1 MANTCVVSTSLVPC
15 IVCVPWRAR
24 VSVGPTLHGIVSIP
38 HSSRPLS
45 HSWHV
50 SRPIQPTTCAPSFA
64 RARRSMELEHTPEEE
79 GGEED
84 VEEKRI
90 QAYEALRA
98 WVEQHVEGRRDGST
112 TPITPYLH
120 VQATCGGCRASVL
133 RTCVDAPPGEKA
145 RPKVRRA
152 VVALAWNLAV
162 LRRTE
167 RTARVS
173 CLPSVRAFRHLVRR
187 EKDGRDDAWK
197 KTCLASA
204 ADPLLRAAKLRRRGE
219 ALVLHVTHQFAR
231 WLKAVHP
238 RLHGSTTEEKPCEAH
253 PKCQEKLLDAMAKM
267 LWVLEE
273 YEKDGLAKTREETE
287 ERDESDGVDAKWED
301 KHEDPALSDAIAR
314 VEDAVVAKGK
324 NRLADAWSRKKE
336 EAHGEIIELMS
347 KHAAWRA
354 QRAVLRRDQEAYR
367 EAAAMMHLAD
377 AWRKD
382 KSTQRLRLRSNASL
396 PEWDGRED
404 GWDVLQTVAAAAR
417 GWLADREPR
426 VESWDQQD
434 NQWWL
439 RQAKGIAIAK
449 TIRLACQTVLE
460 KAELQRNQ
468 KKGRFGK
475 LEDKQRV
482 ALTRGLVSLVA
493 MLEATKAGST
503 YAHAAP
509 HAACQAQARAR
520 KILEELMHALQ
531 RQDKVARRE
540 SNGQDP
546 KSSPWGI
553 LSRKKGVQDEEGR
566 YKDAE
571 ALLCMARETCIGPPT
586 DDRRAVLSVT
596 LDMLRGL
603 NVLEGDTSAKLQ
615 ICELEI
621 QLAAEGQSLF
631 EQACDTSFLLDFE
644 DLSETILTGWY
655 RDTLNS
661 RTNPESLRYLILA
674 LRGPESTMK
683 QLGGELGDA
692 MAQAWSDRLEAR
704 LLQCIIHPFYEDV
717 EADLRLHL
725 HASRL
730 NGAVE
735 ANPGEAGLTDLSML
749 VHASY
754 LPLHRKDLSIERGLV
769 VYLTQKFHS
778 HVAVARSSWLDY
790 TEMIAL
796 CKEKYGI
803 ELPALVFP
811 PHAPEPGHQLRMVM
825 DNLGQFLLRN
835 SFSFT
840 THSFYHHPLWV
851 GTPSNEETL
860 SASQVNN
867 VLRTRG
873 FGILQPLLEESCSFV
888 QAKVSALACLLSEKG
903 IKARI
908 QRENRLCREHKVGGV
923 CKYQYQK
930 GELFYEDLQRIKV
943 AGGDRPAIEELRTL
957 LTELGNAMAFIRLL
971 RLGALRRSQE
981 CASFLSANQNAEV
994 DISGLSMLAE
1004 DSKMSQNGVKAFSNL
1019 ESCAAEVLGR
1029 SGSEGVAAYEYL
1041 ELVASRVIG
1050 LLGETRQDAQ
1060 MSFFYLCVPVAS
1072 IMHIKGLMESR
1083 VSVGN
1088 TPLEEKYAEDG
1099 FALGTM
1105 FMLQVLRQVS
1115 AFRSLGWFH
1124 EVRNHHKHV
1133 LLQMKE
1139 RVQLTDPRSIV
1150 DESQSVESIIES
1162 ISGRQEEFTAL
1173 EQVMECAQGLF
1184 AIGQWHK

>member
-1 MANTCVVSTSLVPC
+1 M
-15 IVCVPWRAR
+15 AR
-24 VSVGPTLHGIVSIP
+24 VSSPSTD
-38 HSSRPLS
+38 
-45 HSWHV
+45 HV
-50 SRPIQPTTCAPSFA
+50 RALFA
-64 RARRSMELEHTPEEE
+64 RMERNTETAHDEVEVQDD
-79 GGEED
+79 ED
-84 VEEKRI
+84 LQEKRN
-90 QAYEALRA
+90 QAYEAFRA
-98 WVEQHVEGRRDGST
+98 WVERHVEGRRDGST
-112 TPITPYLH
+112 TPTTPHLH
-120 VQATCGGCRASVL
+120 VQATCVGCRARVL

-152 VVALAWNLAV
+152 VVALAWNLAL

-167 RTARVS
+167 RTARVT
-173 CLPSVRAFRHLVRR
+173 CLPCVRALRHHVRSER
-187 EKDGRDDAWK
+187 NGRDVAWK

-219 ALVLHVTHQFAR
+219 TLVLHVAHQFAR
-231 WLKAVHP
+231 WLKAAHP
-238 RLHGSTTEEKPCEAH
+238 RLHGSTTVEKPCEAH

-267 LWVLEE
+267 LCVLEE
-273 YEKDGLAKTREETE
+273 YEKDGWAKTSEETE
-287 ERDESDGVDAKWED
+287 ERDDGHGSETKWEE
-301 KHEDPALSDAIAR
+301 KQEDPALSDAIAR

-324 NRLADAWSRKKE
+324 NRLAEAWSRKKE
-336 EAHGEIIELMS
+336 EALEETTELMS
-347 KHAAWRA
+347 KHAVWRA
-354 QRAVLRRDQEAYR
+354 SRAVLRRDREAYR
-367 EAAAMMHLAD
+367 DAAALMHLAD

-382 KSTQRLRLRSNASL
+382 KGTQRLRLRSNASL

-426 VESWDQQD
+426 VGSWDQQD
-434 NQWWL
+434 SPWWL

-460 KAELQRNQ
+460 KAEPKRDQ
-468 KKGRFGK
+468 KKGRLGE
-475 LEDKQRV
+475 LEDKERV

-493 MLEATKAGST
+493 MLEAAKAEGT

-531 RQDKVARRE
+531 CQDKAARRE
-540 SNGQDP
+540 STGQDP

-553 LSRKKGVQDEEGR
+553 LLRKKGPEDEEGR

-571 ALLCMARETCIGPPT
+571 ALLYMAREACIGPPT

-603 NVLEGDTSAKLQ
+603 NMLAGDTSAQLQ

-631 EQACDTSFLLDFE
+631 EQACDTNFLLDFE
-644 DLSETILTGWY
+644 DLFEIILNGWY

-683 QLGGELGDA
+683 QLGGEFGNA
-692 MAQAWSDRLEAR
+692 MAQAWSDWLEAR
-704 LLQCIIHPFYEDV
+704 ILKCIIHPFYEDV

-735 ANPGEAGLTDLSML
+735 ANPAEAGLTDLSML

-754 LPLHRKDLSIERGLV
+754 LPLHRKDLSIERGLI

-790 TEMIAL
+790 TEMIGL

-803 ELPALVFP
+803 EIPALVFP
-811 PHAPEPGHQLRMVM
+811 PHAPEPANQLRMVM
-825 DNLGQFLLRN
+825 DSMGQFLLKN

-851 GTPSNEETL
+851 EQPSSVETL
-860 SASQVNN
+860 SALHVNN
-867 VLRTRG
+867 ALRTRG
-873 FGILQPLLEESCSFV
+873 FGILQPLLEDACSFV
-888 QAKVSALACLLSEKG
+888 QEKVRALACFLSEKG

-930 GELFYEDLQRIKV
+930 GELFFEDLQRIKV
-943 AGGDRPAIEELRTL
+943 GGGDRPAIEELCTL
-957 LTELGNAMAFIRLL
+957 LTELGNALAFIRLL

-981 CASFLSANQNAEV
+981 CASFLSANQNATV
-994 DISGLSMLAE
+994 DISGLSMSAE

-1041 ELVASRVIG
+1041 ELVANRVIRS
-1050 LLGETRQDAQ
+1050 LAEARQDAH

-1072 IMHIKGLMESR
+1072 IMHIKGLMDSR
-1083 VSVGN
+1083 VSISN

-1099 FALGTM
+1099 FSLGTM

-1124 EVRNHHKHV
+1124 EVRNHHKHA

-1150 DESQSVESIIES
+1150 DEGQSVESTIES
-1162 ISGRQEEFTAL
+1162 ISGKQEEFTAL

-1184 AIGQWHK
+1184 ASGQWPK